1 MILKLKQKKK
11 HDKKGKLQGLEEES
25 LDLPAL
31 SHGHIAQAQS
41 LELLFSSVL
50 SAGVCFSGSLGFL
63 IYWDPVQFSPGGLM
77 NWLLLGGG
85 GTLSLSVILFT
96 LSAPQLTR
104 SLPCEFVVNLPPY
117 FLTVAPRKAPC
128 LHASK
133 VEEQQVHAILF

>member
-85 GTLSLSVILFT
+85 GDFESVCHSIHPFCT
-96 LSAPQLTR
+96 STHTQLA
-104 SLPCEFVVNLPPY
+104 L
-117 FLTVAPRKAPC
+117 
-128 LHASK
+128 
-133 VEEQQVHAILF
+133 